1 MGLEILSSLGLML
14 KDSLEKFVDTE
25 MPESILD
32 FRLPELV
39 LEGDLGFSFDGDLF
53 LFFFSF
59 FFFLASPLE

>member
-1 MGLEILSSLGLML
+1 ML

-32 FRLPELV
+32 LRLPELV

-59 FFFLASPLE
+59 FFFFASPLE